1 MRPASLE
8 PIRWNTP
15 QCDDYEDPDAV
26 CRYEREVRVYR
37 AHTEPFGVTPLSGRV
52 DGDYEVANKSGGR
65 YVVDLVDG
73 SARHD
78 TCTCPDFLG
87 NQLGTCKHLEAVRR
101 AIAEHPAW
109 RRALARLGA
118 PARPTVTVQAQ
129 GGLRLLAVGVWPEAL
144 REQRAR
150 LVQAGGLLKALSARG
165 AGEQALGPRVVHA
178 ALPAAQRLAEAIW
191 RHRRR
196 RALEARA
203 GRGQDALDDLGL
215 PLFPY
220 QREGALHLFRGGR
233 AMLADDMGLGKTV
246 QAIAACELLRRRGEA
261 RRLLIVTAA
270 SLKHQ
275 WAQEIARWTG
285 ERAAVL
291 GGSPAKRTEA
301 LALGAAYT
309 VLSYEITWRELSRL
323 QALEADVLVL
333 DEAQR
338 AKNFRT
344 KTAATLR
351 ALPSRFLFILTG
363 TPVEN
368 RLDDLYALLQL
379 VDPALLGPLWRFNLD
394 FQRQDEKGRVVGYK
408 NLGELRRRIAP
419 AVLRRERD
427 AVLLDLPPLLEQTR
441 YTPLSREQRE
451 LEADYRAQ
459 AARLLAISERRAL
472 RKEELDRLMMMLV
485 KARQACNALEL
496 CDPKRGKKASSK
508 LDELEAVI
516 AEITAQ
522 PRNKVIV
529 FSEWVGMLA
538 LAAERLDRLG
548 VGYVVLH
555 GGVPT
560 ERRPALL
567 DRFREEAAVQVLLS
581 TDAGGVGLNLQ
592 AASYVVHLDLP
603 WNPARLDQRTG
614 RAHRMGQARG
624 VSVTYLCAEEG
635 IERGIEGILTEKR
648 KVLMASLRAD
658 CEVEELAAPS
668 FTVALREMRQVLEA
682 ADGSVGDGGDV
693 GAELEA
699 ALPAEGGGAGG
710 AGGPALLSGWLASEA
725 APAND
730 AVAEATPAGEA
741 VAEGALV
748 EAAGVEAAPANYA
761 VMEAAV
767 VEAAPAAL
775 LARAT
780 DAEAVGGAPVE
791 SAPANEEAARISA
804 DEAARISADEAAR
817 ISADEAA
824 RISAD
829 EAAPGA
835 DDAAAAARGNGGGG
849 ARPRMEGPRAMAAR
863 RAAEERL
870 RLARVVL
877 EAGFA
882 ADAARAAYEAL
893 AGTIAG
899 MLEGPAPES
908 HAALVTVVYRDLVPA
923 GGLPVEAHAVLA
935 RLHDLGSLARAGV
948 PLDAA
953 LARSAV
959 DEAARWIGQL
969 GGAAPG

>member
-668 FTVALREMRQVLEA
+668 FSVALREMRQVLEA
-682 ADGSVGDGGDV
+682 TEGSVGEGGDV

-699 ALPAEGGGAGG
+699 ALPAEGGG

-741 VAEGALV
+741 VAEGAV
-748 EAAGVEAAPANYA
+748 VEAAPANDA

-780 DAEAVGGAPVE
+780 EAEAVGGAPVE
-791 SAPANEEAARISA
+791 SAPANEEAARTSA
-804 DEAARISADEAAR
+804 DEE
-817 ISADEAA
+817 E
-824 RISAD
+824 
-829 EAAPGA
+829 
-835 DDAAAAARGNGGGG
+835 AAARGNGGGG
-849 ARPRMEGPRAMAAR
+849 ARPRTEGPRATATR

>member
-26 CRYEREVRVYR
+26 CRYERDVRVHR

-52 DGDYEVANKSGGR
+52 DGDYEVASKSGGR

-101 AIAEHPAW
+101 AVAEHPAW
-109 RRALARLGA
+109 CRAFARLDA
-118 PARPTVTVQAQ
+118 PARPTLTVQAQ

-165 AGEQALGPRVVHA
+165 AGEQALGPRIVHA

-191 RHRRR
+191 RRRRR

-203 GRGQDALDDLGL
+203 GRGQDALEDLGL

-220 QREGALHLFRGGR
+220 QREGALHLFREGR
-233 AMLADDMGLGKTV
+233 ALLADDMGLGKTV

-291 GGSPAKRTEA
+291 GGSPAKRTGA

-419 AVLRRERD
+419 AVLRRERA

-451 LEADYRAQ
+451 LDADYRAQ

-472 RKEELDRLMMMLV
+472 RKEELDRLMMLLL

-496 CDPKRGKKASSK
+496 CDPKRGKRASSK
-508 LDELEAVI
+508 LDELEALIV
-516 AEITAQ
+516 EITAQ

-555 GGVPT
+555 GDVPT

-668 FTVALREMRQVLEA
+668 FSVALREMRQVLA
-682 ADGSVGDGGDV
+682 TADGSAGEGGDAA
-693 GAELEA
+693 AELEA
-699 ALPAEGGGAGG
+699 ALPAEGGGAGE
-710 AGGPALLSGWLASEA
+710 PALLSGWLASEA
-725 APAND
+725 ASAND
-730 AVAEATPAGEA
+730 AAAEATPAGEA
-741 VAEGALV
+741 VAE
-748 EAAGVEAAPANYA
+748 AAGVEAAPANDA

-780 DAEAVGGAPVE
+780 EAETVDGE
-791 SAPANEEAARISA
+791 TAA
-804 DEAARISADEAAR
+804 E
-817 ISADEAA
+817 
-824 RISAD
+824 
-829 EAAPGA
+829 P
-835 DDAAAAARGNGGGG
+835 RGHGGGG
-849 ARPRMEGPRAMAAR
+849 ARPRTEGPRATAAR

>member
-1 MRPASLE
+1 M
-8 PIRWNTP
+8 
-15 QCDDYEDPDAV
+15 
-26 CRYEREVRVYR
+26 RVYR

-52 DGDYEVANKSGGR
+52 DGDYEVASKTGGR

-78 TCTCPDFLG
+78 TCTCPDFLS

-101 AIAEHPAW
+101 AVAEHPAW
-109 RRALARLGA
+109 RRAFARLDA
-118 PARPTVTVQAQ
+118 PARPTLTVHAQ

-191 RHRRR
+191 RNRRR
-196 RALEARA
+196 RAREARA
-203 GRGQDALDDLGL
+203 GRGQGALDDLGL

-220 QREGALHLFRGGR
+220 QREGALHLFREGR

-291 GGSPAKRTEA
+291 GGSPAKRTGA

-419 AVLRRERD
+419 VVLRRERD

-451 LEADYRAQ
+451 LDADYRAQ

-472 RKEELDRLMMMLV
+472 RKEELDRLMMLLL

-496 CDPKRGKKASSK
+496 CDPKRGKRASSK

-516 AEITAQ
+516 TEITAQ

-548 VGYVVLH
+548 VGYVVLQ
-555 GGVPT
+555 GDVPT

-668 FTVALREMRQVLEA
+668 FSVALREMRQVLAA
-682 ADGSVGDGGDV
+682 ADGSAGEGGDA

-699 ALPAEGGGAGG
+699 DLPVEGGGAGG

-730 AVAEATPAGEA
+730 AGVGATPAGEA
-741 VAEGALV
+741 VAEGAV
-748 EAAGVEAAPANYA
+748 VEAAPANYA

-775 LARAT
+775 LARA
-780 DAEAVGGAPVE
+780 AEAETVGGAPVE
-791 SAPANEEAARISA
+791 SAPANDEAARTSA
-804 DEAARISADEAAR
+804 DEAARTSADEAAR
-817 ISADEAA
+817 TSADEAA
-824 RISAD
+824 RTSAD
-829 EAAPGA
+829 QAAPGA
-835 DDAAAAARGNGGGG
+835 AGEMAAEPRGNGGGG
-849 ARPRMEGPRAMAAR
+849 ARPRAEGPRAMAAR

-877 EAGFA
+877 DAGFA

-959 DEAARWIGQL
+959 DEAARWIGRL

>member
-26 CRYEREVRVYR
+26 CRYERDVRVYR

-52 DGDYEVANKSGGR
+52 DGDYEVASKSGGR

-101 AIAEHPAW
+101 AVAEHPAW
-109 RRALARLGA
+109 RRAFARLDA
-118 PARPTVTVQAQ
+118 PARPTLTVQAQ

-150 LVQAGGLLKALSARG
+150 LGQAGGLLKALSARG

-203 GRGQDALDDLGL
+203 GRGQDALDGLGL

-220 QREGALHLFRGGR
+220 QREGALHLFREGR
-233 AMLADDMGLGKTV
+233 ALLADDMGLGKTV

-291 GGSPAKRTEA
+291 GGSPAKRTGA

-419 AVLRRERD
+419 AVLRRERA

-451 LEADYRAQ
+451 LDADYRAQ
-459 AARLLAISERRAL
+459 AGRLLAISERRAL
-472 RKEELDRLMMMLV
+472 RKEELDRLMMLLL

-522 PRNKVIV
+522 PRNKAIV

-555 GGVPT
+555 GDVPT

-668 FTVALREMRQVLEA
+668 FTVALREMRQVLAA
-682 ADGSVGDGGDV
+682 ADGSAGEGGEAA
-693 GAELEA
+693 AELEA
-699 ALPAEGGGAGG
+699 ALPAEGGG

-730 AVAEATPAGEA
+730 AAAEATLAGEA
-741 VAEGALV
+741 VAEGA
-748 EAAGVEAAPANYA
+748 GVEAAPANDA
-761 VMEAAV
+761 VMETAV

-780 DAEAVGGAPVE
+780 EAEAVDGAPVE
-791 SAPANEEAARISA
+791 SAPAH
-804 DEAARISADEAAR
+804 DEAAAGAEDAARTSAAEAA
-817 ISADEAA
+817 AGETAA
-824 RISAD
+824 
-829 EAAPGA
+829 EP
-835 DDAAAAARGNGGGG
+835 RGHGGGG
-849 ARPRMEGPRAMAAR
+849 ARPRTEGPRATAAR

>member
-1 MRPASLE
+1 
-8 PIRWNTP
+8 
-15 QCDDYEDPDAV
+15 
-26 CRYEREVRVYR
+26 
-37 AHTEPFGVTPLSGRV
+37 
-52 DGDYEVANKSGGR
+52 
-65 YVVDLVDG
+65 
-73 SARHD
+73 
-78 TCTCPDFLG
+78 
-87 NQLGTCKHLEAVRR
+87 
-101 AIAEHPAW
+101 
-109 RRALARLGA
+109 
-118 PARPTVTVQAQ
+118 
-129 GGLRLLAVGVWPEAL
+129 
-144 REQRAR
+144 
-150 LVQAGGLLKALSARG
+150 
-165 AGEQALGPRVVHA
+165 
-178 ALPAAQRLAEAIW
+178 
-191 RHRRR
+191 
-196 RALEARA
+196 ALEE
-203 GRGQDALDDLGL
+203 LGL

-220 QREGALHLFRGGR
+220 QREGALHLFRHGR
-233 AMLADDMGLGKTV
+233 ALLADDMGLGKTV

-291 GGSPAKRTEA
+291 GGSPTKRTGA

-394 FQRQDEKGRVVGYK
+394 FQRQDDRGRVVGYK

-419 AVLRRERD
+419 AVLRRER
-427 AVLLDLPPLLEQTR
+427 AEVLLDLPPLLEQTR

-451 LEADYRAQ
+451 LDADYRAQ
-459 AARLLAISERRAL
+459 AGRLIAISERRPL
-472 RKEELDRLMMMLV
+472 RKEELDRLMMLLL

-496 CDPKRGKKASSK
+496 CDPKRGKRASSK
-508 LDELEAVI
+508 LDELEAVV

-555 GGVPT
+555 GDVPT

-567 DRFREEAAVQVLLS
+567 DRFREDAAVQVLLS

-635 IERGIEGILTEKR
+635 IERGIEGILNEKR

-668 FTVALREMRQVLEA
+668 FSVVLREMREVLA
-682 ADGSVGDGGDV
+682 AAEGSAGEGGAAA
-693 GAELEA
+693 AELDV

-710 AGGPALLSGWLASEA
+710 PALLSEGLASEA
-725 APAND
+725 VPAND
-730 AVAEATPAGEA
+730 AVAEGAPVDEA
-741 VAEGALV
+741 VAKATV
-748 EAAGVEAAPANYA
+748 VEAAPAND
-761 VMEAAV
+761 VV
-767 VEAAPAAL
+767 VEAATVEAATAAL
-775 LARAT
+775 LARAVQ
-780 DAEAVGGAPVE
+780 AETAGGALTE
-791 SAPANEEAARISA
+791 SAPAN
-804 DEAARISADEAAR
+804 DEAARTSSAGEAA
-817 ISADEAA
+817 AGETAA
-824 RISAD
+824 
-829 EAAPGA
+829 E
-835 DDAAAAARGNGGGG
+835 ARGDGGGG
-849 ARPRMEGPRAMAAR
+849 ARPRTEGSRAMAAR

-923 GGLPVEAHAVLA
+923 GGLPIEAHAVLA